1 MRITGTVKWFN
12 DQKGFGHITRED
24 GENDANAVFQRSPT
38 IAVRSGTAALR
49 LTLCDEGQ
57 HRLVRFRDVTIT

>member
-1 MRITGTVKWFN
+1 VLVPNF
-12 DQKGFGHITRED
+12 QLQQCH
-24 GENDANAVFQRSPT
+24 DANAVFQRSST

-49 LTLCDEGQ
+49 LTLWDEGQ

>member
-1 MRITGTVKWFN
+1 VPNFRL
-12 DQKGFGHITRED
+12 QQCH
-24 GENDANAVFQRSPT
+24 DANAVFQCSPT
-38 IAVRSGTAALR
+38 IAVRSGTAASR

>member
-1 MRITGTVKWFN
+1 VPNF
-12 DQKGFGHITRED
+12 QLQQCH
-24 GENDANAVFQRSPT
+24 DANAVFQRSST